1 MRAVRS
7 LEQTG
12 ERTSRELDVRQDLRR
27 WDQNYPEIHH
37 ELIVRYVCGAAA
49 SILATTLYNSIV
61 RRGAASRRGA

>member
-7 LEQTG
+7 MEQTG
-12 ERTSRELDVRQDLRR
+12 ERTSRELDIRRDLRR
-27 WDQNYPEIHH
+27 WDEDHGEIHH

-61 RRGAASRRGA
+61 RRGAASRRDT